1 MQLSDKIN
9 SYCDLKVQKII
20 VVMYATVA
28 VAKRKPEKKKFRL
41 VRDSNALTSDDTSAA
56 L

>member
-9 SYCDLKVQKII
+9 SCCDLKVQKII
-20 VVMYATVA
+20 GVMYATVA
-28 VAKRKPEKKKFRL
+28 VAKRKPEKKFRL
-41 VRDSNALTSDDTSAA
+41 VRDSNALTSDDTGAA